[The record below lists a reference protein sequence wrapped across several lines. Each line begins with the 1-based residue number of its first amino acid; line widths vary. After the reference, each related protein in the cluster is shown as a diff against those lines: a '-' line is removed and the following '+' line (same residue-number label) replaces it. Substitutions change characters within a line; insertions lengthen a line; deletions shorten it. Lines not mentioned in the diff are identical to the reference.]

1 MRGNKSSCSYPGRRP
16 ENTKGNRPTGRDNMF
31 AMRRPGAVAAIT
43 GSVGSLSLLLK
54 ERVALCATGT
64 QTHADA
70 AGLTGAG
77 SLWADFDA
85 DGAPLAP
92 PPGRD
97 DDTVS
102 KLGKPPY
109 VKCCP
114 TGTIEFAT
122 DLAECDNAV
131 EATVK
136 SLVSRMSTHPPKF
149 LILYGSLRES
159 SYSRKVAVEAGRILA
174 SFGAD
179 VRVFDPTGVCHK
191 VRAHCPEPSTP
202 HARHELA
209 SALFLCDRVPP
220 GL

>member
-1 MRGNKSSCSYPGRRP
+1 
-16 ENTKGNRPTGRDNMF
+16 MF

-179 VRVFDPTGVCHK
+179 AGWGGVGYGQRC
-191 VRAHCPEPSTP
+191 E
-202 HARHELA
+202 
-209 SALFLCDRVPP
+209 SALGRHLNLSSHRPARRAI
-220 GL
+220 GRISSQ